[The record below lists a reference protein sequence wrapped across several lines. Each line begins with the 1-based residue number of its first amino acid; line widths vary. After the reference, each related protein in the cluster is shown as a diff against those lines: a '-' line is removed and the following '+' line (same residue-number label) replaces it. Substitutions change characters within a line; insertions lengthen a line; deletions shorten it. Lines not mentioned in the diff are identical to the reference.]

1 MAVQTISTG
10 EVGSVNID
18 GNRTEHKFDIP
29 SGRIIVGLTGGRGN
43 NPFIEYLV
51 YGKSGEKLNVNSDN
65 FQQVLEEELKNLG
78 INLNQ
83 SELTNLSLALRAIA
97 DRYGV
102 PLGRVVANFVGII
115 EQNRHEFSKELNSL
129 TLGVFG
135 NLQKFIAGNGQV
147 NLFGTNL
154 QIRQDN
160 SGYYYIDQ
168 NGTKRYITT
177 EGIIVYRDR
186 NGNLVME
193 EVKDKSGLGKR
204 YAQLKAQGVDEIYYI
219 YSGDLVRGSD
229 RRTGVRVERLSSNP
243 KDETVYHG
251 KVLVQVVDVK
261 DRDGRIQTIELLT
274 VRTADGYKTWYRI
287 RDPSDHL
294 NRFSPVWM
302 DLEESL
308 KNPNSII
315 NTAKDIAGNPISRWL
330 RQYNPGIWGCDIAK
344 VFVLEAGNNEFG
356 LPRTLALFADFFPL
370 PPNISKQTTPRQQ
383 PEPKERTEYNLTVQH
398 PEWVFRNQSIRVYV
412 EGNAVEDASHLRI
425 TVGRNVFEIP
435 KERLKK
441 DENGNY
447 YFEVTSDQSGPVLLR
462 VDAYREN
469 RMLSSYSG
477 RINVLDDQTRVN
489 ATPSVRI
496 EEGRSGRVD
505 VNVEY
510 RLYSTGSVNLG
521 QNLGVYGVAEGKDG
535 RFYLILTPGT
545 KVNGEEPE
553 TRVMSFESREELEK
567 YLRENIVQTEFRQ
580 NGNNLYYRGTV
591 EIPSDLA
598 RNIDRIEWFVNGTV
612 NANGIT
618 REVSGSSDTKV
629 VFVPR
634 PQEAP
639 KPQVQEQQPQEEK
652 KQIEEKPEQE
662 SKKEE
667 LELTLQ
673 VPERIVRGSNEP
685 IPVQM
690 VHNGKEGFLFGVNS
704 NGEIVLP
711 NGKIIGRL
719 EQFRDPVTGLID
731 LDRFYEE
738 LSKYPEARNTTQIY
752 NPGSDFTV
760 YGLTVGEDGEKK
772 LVEQKVMAVPVEVSI
787 NGEGG
792 RIKNGKVEK
801 GSTITLEYT
810 KEATGIDPLAQ
821 LNIDGRSLETLVRG
835 GLVEIVE
842 NNPGRMVIRL
852 TDRGMLELGRD
863 GKLEV
868 RYNARAV
875 GIQGAHGSVEIAR
888 ELDLGVEL
896 FVNRATINAPELYIV
911 HHRNGILAE
920 GFNRGSI
927 GIRIETNQMKDYNGD
942 GRIDEEDVREAIRKG
957 YITIELAE
965 TPVRLDFLRDIKL
978 ERDGDNYVISF
989 NIRDSDILGIA
1000 LTKEIKL
1007 NGGAT
1012 TMKIEI
1018 KDPDTGEIMAS
1029 SNSTIGFVNIITGDL
1044 SSGTPRNIQVGTEK
1058 RRKVDIPQS
1067 GARDPRIIGGIEN
1080 IKDISELIG
1089 NFRSNPASKYLLENV
1104 IDLLR
1109 KIIIKKP
1116 EQGEPIQV
1124 LLAKLGID
1132 YLPLGNLIPLA
1143 SKSMDQLTQEEKL
1156 KLAVLALALNL
1167 NGRINNFEFY
1177 SPTGEEDVSADKIV
1191 GKLEEL
1197 GILKYAHDLLRALV
1211 GDMDDNTRRA
1221 EFDRLSNSIP
1231 DQLNDPGYYSLLKAL
1246 LGEVSGTEQE
1256 FVVIET
1262 EIARFNIEKTLWEKL
1277 SPEERI
1283 QLVVSLGLG
1292 ISMISANVRTE
1303 EENTKQAFGVGLK
1316 PKLELSVEYENGRVK
1331 IRGYGGVEGRYV
1343 IPVLDPEKLLS
1354 NMNYLNAYAGVLGNV
1369 IIFQNRDGSIEMYFG
1384 ARADIRNVLGSG
1396 ERPREIVV
1404 VGQAGL
1410 VSRLFYTEENGVGYY
1425 KIETRVGIDG
1435 RMIGAGELRLDRGTG
1450 YLKYYFNPYL
1460 GVGIGANIGFNNG
1473 QFSVQTVFA
1482 NITGILPET
1491 GVEFNGGIFRDITTG
1506 TTRGFISATF
1516 RW

>member
-1 MAVQTISTG
+1 
-10 EVGSVNID
+10 
-18 GNRTEHKFDIP
+18 
-29 SGRIIVGLTGGRGN
+29 
-43 NPFIEYLV
+43 
-51 YGKSGEKLNVNSDN
+51 
-65 FQQVLEEELKNLG
+65 
-78 INLNQ
+78 
-83 SELTNLSLALRAIA
+83 
-97 DRYGV
+97 
-102 PLGRVVANFVGII
+102 
-115 EQNRHEFSKELNSL
+115 
-129 TLGVFG
+129 
-135 NLQKFIAGNGQV
+135 
-147 NLFGTNL
+147 
-154 QIRQDN
+154 
-160 SGYYYIDQ
+160 
-168 NGTKRYITT
+168 
-177 EGIIVYRDR
+177 
-186 NGNLVME
+186 
-193 EVKDKSGLGKR
+193 
-204 YAQLKAQGVDEIYYI
+204 
-219 YSGDLVRGSD
+219 
-229 RRTGVRVERLSSNP
+229 
-243 KDETVYHG
+243 
-251 KVLVQVVDVK
+251 
-261 DRDGRIQTIELLT
+261 
-274 VRTADGYKTWYRI
+274 
-287 RDPSDHL
+287 
-294 NRFSPVWM
+294 
-302 DLEESL
+302 
-308 KNPNSII
+308 
-315 NTAKDIAGNPISRWL
+315 
-330 RQYNPGIWGCDIAK
+330 
-344 VFVLEAGNNEFG
+344 
-356 LPRTLALFADFFPL
+356 
-370 PPNISKQTTPRQQ
+370 
-383 PEPKERTEYNLTVQH
+383 EYNLTVQH

-441 DENGNY
+441 DEKGNY

-489 ATPSVRI
+489 ATPSVRV

-810 KEATGIDPLAQ
+810 KEATGIDPLTQ

-1007 NGGAT
+1007 NRGAT

-1029 SNSTIGFVNIITGDL
+1029 SNSTIGFVNIIIYDPFSQIL
-1044 SSGTPRNIQVGTEK
+1044 YDIQGITEEIWK
-1058 RRKVDIPQS
+1058 ANIPQS
-1067 GARDPRIIGGIEN
+1067 GTRDPRIIGGIEN

-1089 NFRSNPASKYLLENV
+1089 NFRSNPASTYPLENV
-1104 IDLLR
+1104 RDLLR

-1116 EQGEPIQV
+1116 KQGEPIQV
-1124 LLAKLGID
+1124 LLGELGID

-1143 SKSMDQLTQEEKL
+1143 SKSMDQLTREEKL
-1156 KLAVLALALNL
+1156 KLAVLALALHL

-1177 SPTGEEDVSADKIV
+1177 SPTEGSVSADKIV

-1283 QLVVSLGLG
+1283 QLVALLGLG

-1384 ARADIRNVLGSG
+1384 ARADIRNVLSSG

-1404 VGQAGL
+1404 VGQAGF
-1410 VSRLFYTEENGVGYY
+1410 VYRLSYKEKNGVGYY
-1425 KIETRVGIDG
+1425 ELEIGFGIDG
-1435 RMIGAGELRLDRGTG
+1435 TIIGAGELRLNRTG
-1450 YLKYYFNPYL
+1450 VYLTYYFDPNA
-1460 GVGIGANIGFNNG
+1460 GARIGFNNG
-1473 QFSVQTVFA
+1473 QTSDPTIVAEIFGRWPRTDIDA
-1482 NITGILPET
+1482 GISISI
-1491 GVEFNGGIFRDITTG
+1491 NRAGIIG
-1506 TTRGFISATF
+1506 IRGSISATF
-1516 RW
+1516 R